1 MAKDENVTT
10 KFKVDIS
17 DLKRNI
23 NEANNQIKLANAQF
37 KNATVGMDD
46 WSRSADG
53 LSAKIKAQQAIIDAE
68 KSKLAALKE
77 QLARVNKAQEDS
89 EKEIEQLNTAYKEA
103 VEQFGKNS
111 REAQNYAKQLEAAE
125 KAQQKN
131 ADAADKLTIQI
142 VNQDTAVQEAEHA
155 LAGYESALNGLDS
168 STENAEDAT
177 EELNDSVEDNS
188 TAFNDASEG
197 GISAFSV
204 ALGNLASK
212 VIEKA
217 IEKIVELGKKVK
229 DAYLEFDDG
238 GDAVIRATGATGEA
252 AEALTKSYANVAKSI
267 TGDFADIGSAL
278 GEVNTRFGYSGEAL
292 EETTRKFLKFADI
305 TGSDA
310 VGAVQKV
317 SRAMQNAGI
326 PLENYEELLDQLA
339 VVGQATGISVDKVA
353 DSLTANGATMR
364 ELGFDTAETIA
375 MLGQF
380 ELAGV
385 NSETAIA
392 GLKTAVKQ
400 WAKEGKNANDEF
412 HNTVDAIMSAP
423 SDIEATQ
430 KAIEAFGSKAG
441 TELADAMRTG
451 RFAYDELLATI
462 AEGQGTV
469 ENTYENTH
477 DGFDRVALTL
487 QNLKATAGEMVG
499 ELVSKYEPQL
509 IAAIDKV
516 NSMVEQAVPVIEKGI
531 EWLENN
537 LPEVEAG
544 IIGIGVAFATWKV
557 AGVIHAIT
565 TAIAGMSAAE
575 VVAAAK
581 TWLLNTAL
589 LSNPIG
595 LVVAAIAGLVTAFV
609 VLWKKSE
616 KFRNFWIGLWEKI
629 KTTCEPVVSAL
640 TEWFTKAWD
649 TIKTVWAVASA
660 WFKQTFDKI
669 KNSAAMDAIINY
681 FKTAWEV
688 IKKEWDMV
696 AGYFKTIF
704 ENIKLVF
711 SAVKAVL
718 SGDFEGAWK
727 AIKKIVDN
735 WAKYFKKNV
744 WENIKGIFAVVDKFF
759 GGVFSKAWK
768 KVKDS
773 WSDAGK
779 WFKSKVTDPIKTFF
793 ATCFNAIGTV
803 AKTCVNAVKKV
814 WGVVADWYK
823 KTVIDPLINLFTPL
837 FKIIAELAE
846 GCWKLIKAVWKEV
859 SDWFNSSVIKPVK
872 DAFDKAWKAISD
884 FATGAWT
891 TIKKVWTTVSKW
903 FDDTVIK
910 PVSKLFNDVWN
921 AITGFA
927 KSAWDTIKKYWEGAK
942 KWFDDTVVK
951 PVSTLFNTVWK
962 DISGFADSAWT
973 EIKKTWETVS
983 TWFDTNV
990 SQPVKGFFSDM
1001 WNNVKQGASDAWTG
1015 IKNAFGSVATWFK
1028 DTFSEAWQKVK
1039 DVFSTGGEVF
1049 GGIVDGITAAFKKV
1063 VNAIIKGINNVVAV
1077 PFNAINNTLD
1087 KLRNAEIAGIKPF
1100 ENLITRFNV
1109 PQIPELARGG
1119 ILRKG
1124 QVGLLEG
1131 NGAEAV
1137 VPLEKNTTGL
1147 KKIAN
1152 LISREIGFTG
1162 ATVSNVN
1169 NYYFTQTNNSPQA
1182 LSRWDIYRQ
1191 TKNLLNTVKG
1201 V

>member
-1 MAKDENVTT
+1 MPNNENVTT

-17 DLKRNI
+17 DLKKNI
-23 NEANNQIKLANAQF
+23 NDANNQIKLANAQF

-46 WSRSADG
+46 WSKSADG
-53 LSAKIKAQQAIIDAE
+53 LSAKIKAQQSIIEAE

-77 QLARVNKAQEDS
+77 QLARVNQAQEES
-89 EKEIEQLNTAYKEA
+89 EKEVERLNDAYKEA
-103 VEQFGKNS
+103 VEQFGENS
-111 REAQNYAKQLEAAE
+111 KEAQAYAKQLEAAE

-142 VNQDTAVQEAEHA
+142 VNQDTAVQEAENA

-188 TAFNDASEG
+188 QAFNDASEG
-197 GISAFSV
+197 GVSAFAV

-217 IEKIVELGKKVK
+217 IEKIVELGSKVK
-229 DAYLEFDDG
+229 EAYLEFDDG
-238 GDAVIRATGATGEA
+238 QDAVIRATGATGEA
-252 AEALTKSYANVAKSI
+252 AEELTKSYANVAKSI
-267 TGDFADIGSAL
+267 TGDFSDIGSAL

-292 EETTRKFLKFADI
+292 EETTKKFLKFADI

-310 VGAVQKV
+310 VGSVQKV

-380 ELAGV
+380 EVAGV

-462 AEGQGTV
+462 AEGKGTV
-469 ENTYENTH
+469 EETYDATH

-487 QNLKATAGEMVG
+487 QNLKATAGEMVAN
-499 ELVSKYEPQL
+499 LVDKYEPQL
-509 IAAIDKV
+509 TAAIDKV
-516 NSMVEQAVPVIEKGI
+516 NSMIEQAVPVVEKGI
-531 EWLENN
+531 DWLENH

-544 IIGIGVAFATWKV
+544 IVAVGVAFATWKV
-557 AGVIHAIT
+557 ASLIHGIT
-565 TAIAGMSAAE
+565 AAIAGMSAAE

-589 LSNPIG
+589 MSNPIG
-595 LVVAAIAGLVTAFV
+595 LVVTAIAALVAAFV

-629 KTTCEPVVSAL
+629 KTACEPVITAL
-640 TEWFTKAWD
+640 TEWFTKAWK
-649 TIKTVWAVASA
+649 TIETVWAVASA

-669 KNSAAMDAIINY
+669 KNSAAMEVIINY

-718 SGDFEGAWK
+718 SGDFEGAWD

-735 WAKYFKKNV
+735 WATYFRKNV
-744 WENIKGIFAVVDKFF
+744 WENIKGIFKAVDKFF
-759 GGVFSKAWK
+759 GGIFSKAWK
-768 KVKDS
+768 KVRDA
-773 WSDAGK
+773 WSGAGK
-779 WFKSKVTDPIKTFF
+779 WFKSNVTDPIKKFF
-793 ATCFNAIGTV
+793 TTGFNAVKLG
-803 AKTCVNAVKKV
+803 AETCVNAVKKV
-814 WGVVADWYK
+814 WNTVADWFK
-823 KTVIDPLINLFTPL
+823 KTVIDPLIKLFTPL
-837 FKIIAELAE
+837 FKVIAELAE

-859 SDWFNSSVIKPVK
+859 SDWFKKNVIEPVK
-872 DAFDKAWKAISD
+872 TAFDKSWKAISD
-884 FATGAWT
+884 FASSAWT

-903 FDDTVIK
+903 FDDAVIK

-927 KSAWDTIKKYWEGAK
+927 KSAWDTIKKYWESAK

-951 PVSTLFNTVWK
+951 PVKELFDKAWSS
-962 DISGFADSAWT
+962 ISEFASSAWT
-973 EIKKTWETVS
+973 NIKKTWEAVS
-983 TWFDTNV
+983 TWFDNNV
-990 SQPVKGFFSDM
+990 SKPVKGFFSDM
-1001 WNNVKQGASDAWTG
+1001 WEKVKSGASDAWEG
-1015 IKNAFGSVATWFK
+1015 IKNAFGSIASWFEEK
-1028 DTFSEAWQKVK
+1028 FSTAWQKVK

-1049 GGIVDGITAAFKKV
+1049 GGIVDGIESAFKKV
-1063 VNAIIKGINNVVAV
+1063 VNAIIRGINNVVAV

-1100 ENLITRFNV
+1100 EGLITRFNV
-1109 PQIPELARGG
+1109 PQIPELERGG
-1119 ILRKG
+1119 ILKKG
-1124 QVGLLEG
+1124 QVGFLEG

-1137 VPLEKNTTGL
+1137 VPLEKNTAGL

-1152 LISREIGFTG
+1152 LISREIGIAGNT
-1162 ATVSNVN
+1162 TSNVS
-1169 NYYFTQTNNSPQA
+1169 NYYFTQTNNSPKA

-1191 TKNLLNTVKG
+1191 TRNLINSVKG